1 MRIWKSWLI
10 LTVPITLFAV
20 NLGVAASLPP
30 DTTGSADMVVTVLP
44 GSGGTTPNLQ
54 ASELSVLQ
62 DKSPARVLRLERL
75 TGENLQLYILLDDST
90 RSTSLGTH
98 IQELKS
104 FLESLPAATQ
114 VAIGYMRNGTAVL
127 AQPFTADHR
136 EAANR
141 IRLPQAVPGENGS
154 PYFALSDLVKR
165 WPSNDRSARRAVL
178 MLTDGVDRYY
188 GTSVV
193 DDPYVDEAVNSALK
207 NHVVVYS
214 IYLFGSGLYGRGP
227 WTQNIAQS
235 RLIEASDQTGG
246 NAYYEGF
253 TDPVAIAPFLSD
265 LQKRLENQYRVTIQA
280 NGKGVQ
286 PVKVH
291 TETPGLKIA
300 APTRIY
306 VR

>member
-1 MRIWKSWLI
+1 MRIWKSGPIPAVLI
-10 LTVPITLFAV
+10 SLLAV
-20 NLGVAASLPP
+20 NSGIAASLPP
-30 DTTGSADMVVTVLP
+30 DTAGSADMVVTVLP
-44 GSGGTTPNLQ
+44 GAGGSTPNLQ
-54 ASELSVLQ
+54 AGDLSVLEN
-62 DKSPARVLRLERL
+62 KSPARVLRLERL
-75 TGENLQLYILLDDST
+75 SGENLQLYILLDDST

-127 AQPFTADHR
+127 AQPFTTDHQ

-141 IRLPQAVPGENGS
+141 IRLPHAVPGENGS

-165 WPSNDRSARRAVL
+165 WPSNDPSARRAVL

-188 GTSVV
+188 GASVI

-207 NHVVVYS
+207 NRVVVYS

-265 LQKRLENQYRVTIQA
+265 LQERLENQYRVTIQA